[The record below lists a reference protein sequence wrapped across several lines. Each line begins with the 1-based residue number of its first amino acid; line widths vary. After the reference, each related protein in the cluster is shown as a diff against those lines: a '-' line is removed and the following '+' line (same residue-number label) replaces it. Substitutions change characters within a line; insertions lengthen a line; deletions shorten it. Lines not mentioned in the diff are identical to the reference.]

1 MQRTG
6 SYKWSAALIIFLLA
20 VYVSMTFGSF
30 GIHENMGSR
39 AQRAPVSASRA
50 ARVPADPRTMSC
62 SHANRRRVIS
72 RMVLAGLGL
81 ASKLGKA
88 NANNAADSK
97 IAMGA
102 ASTGGQSQVAAQSG
116 IATRGVILDYS
127 DFSGK
132 SLQGVSFQQ
141 SIVRKVNFE
150 KSDLS
155 GASFFD
161 ADLFG
166 SNFKDARL
174 DGTNLESANL
184 EKANFENAIINEAYI
199 SGNTVLRDI
208 NIKNSDWT
216 DTFIRKDQLKFLC
229 SIAEGTNP
237 VTGVDTRESL
247 NC

>member
-1 MQRTG
+1 MTLAHRTVTFRDPLKLLCRLADSFPPYIQTMQRTG

-102 ASTGGQSQVAAQSG
+102 ASTGGQSQVRG
-116 IATRGVILDYS
+116 IGDLGRMWN
-127 DFSGK
+127 
-132 SLQGVSFQQ
+132 
-141 SIVRKVNFE
+141 VR
-150 KSDLS
+150 
-155 GASFFD
+155 
-161 ADLFG
+161 
-166 SNFKDARL
+166 ARL
-174 DGTNLESANL
+174 
-184 EKANFENAIINEAYI
+184 EKEQSSERGLIGDPVEERA
-199 SGNTVLRDI
+199 R
-208 NIKNSDWT
+208 
-216 DTFIRKDQLKFLC
+216 
-229 SIAEGTNP
+229 EGK
-237 VTGVDTRESL
+237 GEK
-247 NC
+247 